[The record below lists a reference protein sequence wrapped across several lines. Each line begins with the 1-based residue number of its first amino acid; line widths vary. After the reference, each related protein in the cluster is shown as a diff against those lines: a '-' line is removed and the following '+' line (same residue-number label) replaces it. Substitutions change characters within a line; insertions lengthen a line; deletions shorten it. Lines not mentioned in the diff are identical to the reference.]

1 MVSDV
6 RVAQNIGFKF
16 QVIQPVLN
24 DIANADDPRQLPVVK
39 HRHVAHAV
47 AGHQFHHPV
56 EIVVGSHGDQA
67 VPAALFTVASGATV
81 VISVPFSL
89 KMFSTFIASLLYF
102 RR

>member
-1 MVSDV
+1 VV
-6 RVAQNIGFKF
+6 CFFNHPIH
-16 QVIQPVLN
+16 
-24 DIANADDPRQLPVVK
+24 IADADDLRQLTVAK
-39 HRHVAHAV
+39 NRHVAHAM